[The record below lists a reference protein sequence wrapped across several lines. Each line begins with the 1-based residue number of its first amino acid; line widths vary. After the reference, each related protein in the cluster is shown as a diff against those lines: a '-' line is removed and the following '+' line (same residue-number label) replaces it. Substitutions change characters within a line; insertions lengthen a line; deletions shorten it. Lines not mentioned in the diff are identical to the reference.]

1 MDSPHH
7 TVWLTLSYYFAH
19 RGNAHT
25 VWSGMIV
32 VLMVVGLHVGHHAFG
47 VEMWR
52 FGCYIIPSF
61 TQASDR
67 PDHSWHL
74 MMMQSETFNGLQ
86 PLTASG
92 IHAAPHCVPGI
103 CSMMFLLIS
112 GILLWNVTCIPKI
125 FPMVILV
132 KILINRCINSGRMC
146 LMKCTNE
153 YSKCTNE
160 PFVKRHLVSDFMWFV
175 MWKAVLFGPRVKYT
189 VCWWKASA

>member
-1 MDSPHH
+1 MAI
-7 TVWLTLSYYFAH
+7 WLLYNSLVH
-19 RGNAHT
+19 
-25 VWSGMIV
+25 SG
-32 VLMVVGLHVGHHAFG
+32 L
-47 VEMWR
+47 R
-52 FGCYIIPSF
+52 
-61 TQASDR
+61 QAGPFMALNDDAIR
-67 PDHSWHL
+67 DVQWP
-74 MMMQSETFNGLQ
+74 
-86 PLTASG
+86 
-92 IHAAPHCVPGI
+92 AAPNCIWHSCSSPLCPRH

-175 MWKAVLFGPRVKYT
+175 MWKAVLFGPGSNTQYVGQKHLLRNTNTNTNINKHDFQNRRLYL
-189 VCWWKASA
+189 